1 MVGPDSSWLFAT
13 TLSCIALFLSFLSSD
28 LAAQQTAQA
37 SSDKDSTIRVTVD
50 SVLVPVVV
58 RDAQGRA
65 VGTLTKDDFRVFDR
79 GKPRTI
85 SAFTI
90 ETRATNENA
99 TSALTPPVTDASG
112 AATPPVIPAPDAM
125 PPRCTVLLFDDMHLN
140 EGDLARAKVV
150 GTKLLT
156 TPIGTREAVTVVS
169 MSGSNSGL
177 TQDSAKLRE
186 AVAKLS
192 VKNLYQKIGPECP
205 EIGYNEADR
214 IQNKHDGA
222 ALENAIANYF
232 TCSHSV
238 GLTHEIAQ
246 RAVEG
251 AARHEL
257 NLGDQDAR
265 ISLSFIGDVV
275 RRMRSLPGRRT
286 LVLVSPGF
294 LTITPES
301 MAEKSIILDMAAQ
314 ANVTVSALDARG
326 LYTTEI
332 DASDRRRSIPN
343 GVEQWNGHGIP

>member
-1 MVGPDSSWLFAT
+1 MVGPNSSWLFAG

-79 GKPRTI
+79 GKPQTI

-90 ETRATNENA
+90 ETRATNESA
-99 TSALTPPVTDASG
+99 TSALAPPIADASG

-150 GTKLLT
+150 GTKLLAT
-156 TPIGTREAVTVVS
+156 RIGTREAVAVVS

-192 VKNLYQKIGPECP
+192 VKNLYQKVGPECP

-222 ALENAIANYF
+222 ALENAIANYL

-257 NLGDQDAR
+257 NLPGSSCS
-265 ISLSFIGDVV
+265 ISS
-275 RRMRSLPGRRT
+275 
-286 LVLVSPGF
+286 
-294 LTITPES
+294 
-301 MAEKSIILDMAAQ
+301 AA
-314 ANVTVSALDARG
+314 
-326 LYTTEI
+326 
-332 DASDRRRSIPN
+332 
-343 GVEQWNGHGIP
+343 